1 MGGSAKA
8 EKESREREREGRKMT
23 RVGSGGQRPKWK
35 EVKVDPE
42 GKGAVARRGQPE
54 GERDER
60 KTHRLREDFED
71 GPGLSSREGKEA
83 LAQIVN
89 RHALHSVLTRC
100 GSWISLEKQSKQGNQ
115 SHL

>member
-54 GERDER
+54 GEEMR
-60 KTHRLREDFED
+60 
-71 GPGLSSREGKEA
+71 G
-83 LAQIVN
+83 
-89 RHALHSVLTRC
+89 RHTD
-100 GSWISLEKQSKQGNQ
+100 
-115 SHL
+115 